1 MDERRI
7 LEIAAESIAL
17 KRRFFDEQAAR
28 LLTVGRRVAE
38 RVRDGGKILAFG
50 NGGSAADAQHLVG
63 ELVVRFRRDRIA
75 LPALALTTDA
85 SVVTA
90 MANDLGFERVF
101 SRQIEAHG
109 RAGDVAIGISTSGQ
123 SPNVVAALEVARDRK
138 LLTVG
143 LTGQGGGRVASVVD
157 ELIAVPHSDTAR
169 VQEVHGMV
177 VHLLCEIIE
186 SEAAP

>member
-1 MDERRI
+1 MDESRI
-7 LEIAAESIAL
+7 RQIATDSIAL
-17 KRRFFDEQAAR
+17 KRQFFDQQAAR
-28 LLTVGRRVAE
+28 LLAVGQRIAAC
-38 RVRDGGKILAFG
+38 VRAGGKILAFG

-63 ELVVRFRRDRIA
+63 ELVVRFRRDRVA

-101 SRQIEAHG
+101 SRQVEALG

-123 SPNVVAALEVARDRK
+123 SANVVAALEAARAQK

-143 LTGQGGGRVASVVD
+143 LTGQGGGRVAAVVD
-157 ELIAVPHSDTAR
+157 ELLAVPHTDTAR
-169 VQEVHGMV
+169 VQEVHAMI
-177 VHLLCEIIE
+177 VHLLCEIVE
-186 SEAAP
+186 EEAAP